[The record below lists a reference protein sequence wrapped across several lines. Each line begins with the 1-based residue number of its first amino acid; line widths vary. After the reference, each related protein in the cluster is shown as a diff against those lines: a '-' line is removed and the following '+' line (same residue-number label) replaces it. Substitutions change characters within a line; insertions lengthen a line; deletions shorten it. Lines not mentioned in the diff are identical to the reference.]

1 MQNMKKINSRFKF
14 SENKCIYLITSK
26 RETNITKYNIK
37 SKTPIKR
44 ALDIPLMAT
53 RYFFVGPSH
62 VSSTQNLVLYISD
75 ETRENNAVVTN
86 IRNKIIVAISA
97 QIPQNKPYYFADGQS
112 IQFLDNWSMKK
123 ALN

>member
-1 MQNMKKINSRFKF
+1 
-14 SENKCIYLITSK
+14 
-26 RETNITKYNIK
+26 
-37 SKTPIKR
+37 
-44 ALDIPLMAT
+44 MAT

-62 VSSTQNLVLYISD
+62 VSSTWNLVLYISD

-112 IQFLDNWSMKK
+112 I
-123 ALN
+123 